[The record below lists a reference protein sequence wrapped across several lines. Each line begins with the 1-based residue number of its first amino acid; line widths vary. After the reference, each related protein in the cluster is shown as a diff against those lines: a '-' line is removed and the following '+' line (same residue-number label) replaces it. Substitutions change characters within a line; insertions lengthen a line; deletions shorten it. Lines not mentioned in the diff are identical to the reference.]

1 MKKQNLHNKPL
12 LDIAESMEL
21 KDVEHQQP
29 QHEQNIRRKSVDKET
44 LNKSMACED
53 HVASYRDYLRAQRTL
68 KSMRGFSQ
76 RSINATGEIIDLA
89 QLTPPS
95 SPLEEAK
102 HEQNQ
107 EQQQQQPENERA
119 NGLGRTREQQSDDA
133 YRQSIRNIAVA
144 GRRSSMMSNDTALW
158 DALMEMDEDMG
169 IDESLE
175 NEKKKK
181 QSDQKEEDAIAD
193 DHHNN
198 QHKIGVIPW
207 YAPPMQRVFYGKPQV
222 LPHVNWGDL
231 FFDLFFVAA
240 AYNLGAMLMS
250 AMNADD
256 WLRGLIYFVGIFGA
270 LYQTWYND
278 LAFSSRYTVLD
289 HVHRLVGG
297 MKFFS
302 VAIAIMFIKQLSFMS
317 DPKSVETLAFLIA
330 IVSESIINLSLN
342 VDVYFKAIGDRT
354 PIETHTKRKITNNHL
369 PTLALYSIALA
380 LAAIAYLETSDDN
393 YYGEDVDAVEGVANE
408 TSRTLAAAT
417 SDLECSSG
425 SRLLLS
431 RMLGA
436 SAVACP
442 SDDHRILAD
451 AIPDDSCSCHT
462 GIKLTMADLPLGIVA
477 FTYIFNI
484 AFSFVRSLCL
494 AGEGKDIR
502 DRFVPNNLDYLI
514 HRYGEWILYV
524 LNLAF
529 CDHQISLDAHLTSLY
544 CFTI

>member
-1 MKKQNLHNKPL
+1 LS
-12 LDIAESMEL
+12 DISECVEL
-21 KDVEHQQP
+21 KDVEHQKP
-29 QHEQNIRRKSVDKET
+29 QHEQNARRKSVDKET
-44 LNKSMACED
+44 LNESMACED
-53 HVASYRDYLRAQRTL
+53 HVASYRDYLRAQRSL

-76 RSINATGEIIDLA
+76 RSINATGEIMDLA

-107 EQQQQQPENERA
+107 EQQQQQPENEHA
-119 NGLGRTREQQSDDA
+119 NGLGTNSDNRRRRTREQLSDDA
-133 YRQSIRNIAVA
+133 YRQSIRNIAGA
-144 GRRSSMMSNDTALW
+144 GRRASIMSTDTSMW
-158 DALMEMDEDMG
+158 DALIEIDEDM
-169 IDESLE
+169 E
-175 NEKKKK
+175 NE
-181 QSDQKEEDAIAD
+181 DEAIAD
-193 DHHNN
+193 DHHKN
-198 QHKIGVIPW
+198 QHKSGFIPW

-240 AYNLGAMLMS
+240 AYNLGAMLIS
-250 AMNADD
+250 AMNPDD

-289 HVHRLVGG
+289 HVHRLIGG

-330 IVSESIINLSLN
+330 IVSESIINLFLN

-354 PIETHTKRKITNNHL
+354 PIEAHTKRMITNKHL

-393 YYGEDVDAVEGVANE
+393 YYGEDVDAVQGVANE
-408 TSRTLAAAT
+408 TNRALAAAT

-431 RMLGA
+431 HMLGA
-436 SAVACP
+436 SAVDCP
-442 SDDHRILAD
+442 SDDRRILAD
-451 AIPDDSCSCHT
+451 ATLDDSCSCHT
-462 GIKLTMADLPLGIVA
+462 GIKLSMADLPLGIVT

-502 DRFVPNNLDYLI
+502 DRFVPNNLDYMI
-514 HRYGEWILYV
+514 HRYGEWILYD
-524 LNLAF
+524 LNVAF
-529 CDHQISLDAHLTSLY
+529 CHNQTSLDAHLTSLY